1 MRILRKL
8 AIAATALA
16 LAAPVALA
24 PTAQASVPAAQ
35 GAEQRANR
43 IYISPWGSAQ
53 VRVSDTTKAWLI
65 ANDVKLGAIEP
76 FTLDADGFG
85 FNMPIGSTA
94 GDHLDEKGRIFYP
107 GGITLKQE
115 SSQTFFELVPTWIR
129 IMPQPGYSA
138 GVKVNGEKL
147 SDETLIAYTTPA
159 EVIANG
165 RPTLTGFKLDR
176 VPFHVTADAATLTK
190 AYFGDGLKAD
200 SMFGTL
206 TPNFDYVPT
215 N

>member
-1 MRILRKL
+1 MRILRNFV
-8 AIAATALA
+8 IAAAALA
-16 LAAPVALA
+16 LAAPVGLA
-24 PTAQASVPAAQ
+24 PSAQAAVPVVQDAD
-35 GAEQRANR
+35 QRASR
-43 IYISPWGSAQ
+43 IYISPWGSAK

-65 ANDVKLGAIEP
+65 ANDIKLGAIPP
-76 FTLDADGFG
+76 FTLDPDGYG
-85 FNMPIGSTA
+85 FDMPIGSTA

-107 GGITLKQE
+107 GGITLQQD
-115 SSQTFFELVPTWIR
+115 SSQTFVELVPTWIR

-138 GVKVNGEKL
+138 GVKVNGTPV

-165 RPTLTGFKLDR
+165 RPTLTGFTLDR
-176 VPFHVTADAATLTK
+176 VPFHVTGDAAKLTK
-190 AYFGDGLKAD
+190 AYFGDGLQEN

-206 TPNFDYVPT
+206 TPRFDYVPT

>member
-16 LAAPVALA
+16 LAAPIALA
-24 PTAQASVPAAQ
+24 PTAQASAPTVQDSA
-35 GAEQRANR
+35 QRASR
-43 IYISPWGSAQ
+43 VYISPWGSAQ
-53 VRVSDTTKAWLI
+53 VRVSDTTKKWLEDNGI
-65 ANDVKLGAIEP
+65 KLGAIEP
-76 FTLDADGFG
+76 FTLDADGYG

-107 GGITLKQE
+107 GGITLAQE
-115 SSQTFFELVPTWIR
+115 SSQTSVELVPTWIR
-129 IMPQPGYSA
+129 VMPQPGYSA
-138 GVKVNGEKL
+138 GVKVNGTSVSE
-147 SDETLIAYTTPA
+147 ETLIAYTTPA

-165 RPTLTGFKLDR
+165 QLTPTGFKLDQ
-176 VPFHVTADAATLTK
+176 VPFHVTKEAAALTK
-190 AYFGDGLKAD
+190 AYFGDGLAVD

>member
-1 MRILRKL
+1 MRIFRKL

-24 PTAQASVPAAQ
+24 PTAQASVPAPQ
-35 GAEQRANR
+35 GTEQRASR
-43 IYISPWGSAQ
+43 IYISPWGSAK
-53 VRVSDTTKAWLI
+53 VRVSDVTKAWLI
-65 ANDVKLGAIEP
+65 ANDVKLGAIPP
-76 FTLDADGFG
+76 FVLDPDGYG
-85 FNMPIGSTA
+85 FDMPIGSTA

-107 GGITLKQE
+107 GGITLNQE
-115 SSQTFFELVPTWIR
+115 SSQTFMELVPTWIR
-129 IMPQPGYSA
+129 IMPEPGYSA
-138 GVKVNGEKL
+138 GIKVNGQPL
-147 SDETLIAYTTPA
+147 SEETLIAYTTPA

-165 RPTLTGFKLDR
+165 RPTLTGFTLDR
-176 VPFHVTADAATLTK
+176 VPFHVTSDAAALTK

-206 TPNFDYVPT
+206 TPRFDYAPT

>member
-1 MRILRKL
+1 MRILRRL

-16 LAAPVALA
+16 LAAPVALT
-24 PTAQASVPAAQ
+24 PTAQASAPTSQQAD
-35 GAEQRANR
+35 QRASR
-43 IYISPWGSAQ
+43 IYISPWGSAK

-65 ANDVKLGAIEP
+65 ANDVQLGAIPP
-76 FTLDADGFG
+76 FTLDADGYG
-85 FNMPIGSTA
+85 FDMPIGSTA

-115 SSQTFFELVPTWIR
+115 SSETFVELVPTWIR

-138 GVKVNGEKL
+138 GVKVNGQSLGE
-147 SDETLIAYTTPA
+147 ETLIAYTTPA

-165 RPTLTGFKLDR
+165 RPTLTGFTLDK
-176 VPFHVTADAATLTK
+176 VPFHVTSDAAALTE
-190 AYFGDGLKAD
+190 AYFGDGLEAD

-206 TPNFDYVPT
+206 TPRFDYVPT